1 MDGGMTIL
9 NTLKMETC
17 FVRRFGDEVGLTDDA
32 DFAAFALKHNFR
44 NKKTEKQNMKGWN
57 NAAKSFINYMQIND

>member
-17 FVRRFGDEVGLTDDA
+17 FVRRFGDEVGLTVDA

-44 NKKTEKQNMKGWN
+44 NKK
-57 NAAKSFINYMQIND
+57 